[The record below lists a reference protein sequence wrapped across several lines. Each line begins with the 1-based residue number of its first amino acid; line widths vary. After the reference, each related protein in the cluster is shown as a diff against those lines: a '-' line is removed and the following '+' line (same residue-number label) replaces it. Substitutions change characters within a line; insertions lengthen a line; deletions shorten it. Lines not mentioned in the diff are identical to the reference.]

1 MKTYADHAR
10 GWLRKSESDITTLH
24 ALLESG
30 ISYDIACFHA
40 QQAAEKALK
49 SILAFSE
56 LPIFKTHDLPKL
68 LGAIVLLHPSFSANM
83 DELKLLTTYAIDSRY
98 VLAESRASRR
108 SPRDG
113 RTSTSS
119 SARHL
124 APRSLSASGG

>member
-56 LPIFKTHDLPKL
+56 
-68 LGAIVLLHPSFSANM
+68 
-83 DELKLLTTYAIDSRY
+83 
-98 VLAESRASRR
+98 
-108 SPRDG
+108 
-113 RTSTSS
+113 
-119 SARHL
+119 
-124 APRSLSASGG
+124 